1 MQKIQQATAAGKL
14 STDQVNGALAGV
26 GLRPEEMAQ
35 LINNA
40 PLIASVNAA
49 IDSCLAS

>member
-1 MQKIQQATAAGKL
+1 MQKIQAGTAAGKL
-14 STDQVNGALAGV
+14 TNEHVTAALGSV
-26 GLRPEEMAQ
+26 GLRPEEMHA

-49 IDSCLAS
+49 VEKCLAS